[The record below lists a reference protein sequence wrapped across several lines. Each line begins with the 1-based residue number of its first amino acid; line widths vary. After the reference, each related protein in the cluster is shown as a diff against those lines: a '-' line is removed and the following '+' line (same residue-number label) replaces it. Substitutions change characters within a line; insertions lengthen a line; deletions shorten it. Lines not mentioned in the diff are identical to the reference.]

1 MTGKAIYLGLAACL
15 AGLPFAVAH
24 AQPQPGQIRVA
35 MNSDIRSTNPGVGRD
50 QNSDTI
56 MQHVVEGLVAHR
68 EDGTVGPLLAES
80 VKTSADGLTY
90 TFALRQHIKFH
101 NGAPLTAEDAVWSWK
116 RYLAP
121 ATNWQCLSQFD
132 GRGRSKIE
140 SVSAADARTVVFKLS
155 APNALFLTDM
165 STIQCGGG
173 AILHKD
179 SVEADGSWKAPIG
192 TGPFTIKE
200 WRKGQFIELARYVDY
215 KARDGERDGYT
226 GNKTPLVDSVR
237 FVFIPDESIT
247 RAALIRGDV
256 DLMPFLSIESR
267 KDLAQR
273 KGFTVGAA
281 ATPTMNTLLLQTRDP
296 LLKDVR
302 IRRALALSL
311 DAEQLAQVVSGG
323 TTRYNASVVAEGSS
337 YYGSVERTGYKRDLE
352 RAKALL
358 KEAGYANQ
366 PIKLITNR
374 RYPDSY
380 QSALVAQA
388 MARQAGLNLEVEVLE
403 WATQLERYTKG
414 DYQAMAFPYSSRMDP
429 AQAYDAIM
437 GPKDTQPRKVWDN
450 PEAQGLLKEAFVN
463 GDKAR
468 RQALF
473 DQLHKAMLD
482 DVPMLMLFNSN
493 DEFAHS
499 DRIAGYKSWAAGKER
514 LWGVTLAR

>member
-1 MTGKAIYLGLAACL
+1 MTTNRLALALCLGASALV
-15 AGLPFAVAH
+15 PAH
-24 AQPQPGQIRVA
+24 AEPQAGQIRVA

-56 MQHVVEGLVAHR
+56 VQHVVEGLVTHR
-68 EDGTVGPLLAES
+68 EDGSVGPLLAEGI
-80 VKTSADGLTY
+80 KTSADGLSYSFT
-90 TFALRQHIKFH
+90 LRQGVQFH
-101 NGAPLTAEDAVWSWK
+101 NGAPLTAEDVVWSWK

-121 ATNWQCLSQFD
+121 ATNWQCLAQFD

-140 SVSAADARTVVFKLS
+140 SVTATDARTAVFKLS
-155 APNALFLTDM
+155 APNALFLTEM
-165 STIQCGGG
+165 ATIQCGGG

-179 SVEADGSWKAPIG
+179 SVAADGSWKAPIG
-192 TGPFTIKE
+192 TGPYTIKE
-200 WRKGQFIELARYVDY
+200 WRKGQFIELARFSGY
-215 KARDGERDGYT
+215 KAREGERDGYT
-226 GNKTPLVDSVR
+226 GNKTALVDSVR

-267 KDLAQR
+267 KDLVQR
-273 KGFTVGAA
+273 KSFTVGAA

-311 DAEQLAQVVSGG
+311 DGEQLAQVVSGG
-323 TTRYNASVVAEGSS
+323 AARYNASVVADGSS
-337 YYGSVERTGYKRDLE
+337 YHGNVERTGYKRDLE

-388 MARQAGLNLEVEVLE
+388 MAKQAGLNLEVEVLE
-403 WATQLERYTKG
+403 WAAQLERYTKG

-429 AQAYDAIM
+429 AQAYDAVM

-450 PEAQGLLKEAFVN
+450 AEAQGLLKEAFVN
-463 GDKAR
+463 AENAQ

-473 DQLHKAMLD
+473 DQLHKAMLE
-482 DVPMLMLFNSN
+482 DVPMLMLFNSS

-499 DRIAGYKSWAAGKER
+499 ERIAGYKSWAAGKER
-514 LWGVTLAR
+514 LWGVKLTR

>member
-1 MTGKAIYLGLAACL
+1 MKTISLGLAICL
-15 AGLPFAVAH
+15 AGLSLGMAH

-56 MQHVVEGLVAHR
+56 VQHIVEGLVAHR

-80 VKTSADGLTY
+80 VKSSADGLTY
-90 TFALRQHIKFH
+90 TFTLRQGIKFH
-101 NGAPLTAEDAVWSWK
+101 NGEPLTAEDAVWSWK

-132 GRGRSKIE
+132 GRGRSKID
-140 SVSAADARTVVFKLS
+140 SVSAADARTVVFKLG
-155 APNALFLTDM
+155 APNALFLTEM

-179 SVEADGSWKAPIG
+179 SVAADGSWKAPVG
-192 TGPFTIKE
+192 TGPFAIKE
-200 WRKGQFIELARYVDY
+200 WRKGQFIELARYADY

-267 KDLAQR
+267 KDLGQR
-273 KGFTVGAA
+273 KGFTLGAA
-281 ATPTMNTLLLQTRDP
+281 VTPTMNTLLLQTRDP

-311 DAEQLAQVVSGG
+311 DGEQLAQVVSGG

-337 YYGSVERTGYKRDLE
+337 YYGNVERTGYKRDLE

-380 QSALVAQA
+380 QSALVAQG
-388 MARQAGLNLEVEVLE
+388 MAKQAGLNLEVEVLE
-403 WATQLERYTKG
+403 WAAQLERYTKG

-450 PEAQGLLKEAFVN
+450 PEALDLIAKSTETADRAQ
-463 GDKAR
+463 

-473 DQLHKAMLD
+473 DKLEAKMRE
-482 DVPMLMLFNSN
+482 DVPAVFMYSAVNTS
-493 DEFAHS
+493 AARS
-499 DRIAGYKSWAAGKER
+499 YVTGYKGWPLGLPRA
-514 LWGVTLAR
+514 WGVAMRNP